1 MLGVVCHYCTEYG
14 ETRRDFLARRHSGS
28 HTRNQSPVPSASL
41 PRGPTT
47 DIQDVRGQRHCRVVL
62 FLVRQQQQLSPKET
76 PRNVYSTS
84 TITTSC
90 LVPYMAR
97 HSGPSI
103 DAALVTRNTERNKRS
118 RAVEIRSQCVSI
130 RTPGTTPHVFPPLAG
145 IVSSLRPEMPE
156 RGPRSDLRLQSDR
169 ERTVRPGS
177 VTSFLPRRPRG
188 AYIVV
193 LSSVACKVGRRIRHR
208 GFLVGWYDLTLDPAQ
223 APL

>member
-1 MLGVVCHYCTEYG
+1 MAFFNEKYHLKHSSSTADIMLGVVCHYCTEYG
-14 ETRRDFLARRHSGS
+14 ETRRDFLARRHSDS
-28 HTRNQSPVPSASL
+28 HTRNHSPVPSASL

-103 DAALVTRNTERNKRS
+103 DAALGTRNTERNIK
-118 RAVEIRSQCVSI
+118 
-130 RTPGTTPHVFPPLAG
+130 
-145 IVSSLRPEMPE
+145 
-156 RGPRSDLRLQSDR
+156 DR
-169 ERTVRPGS
+169 ERWKSGRS
-177 VTSFLPRRPRG
+177 VFRHEHPARLHTSFHRLLASYQAYALRCESVLPEVISGSNPI
-188 AYIVV
+188 AS
-193 LSSVACKVGRRIRHR
+193 LQ
-208 GFLVGWYDLTLDPAQ
+208 FAQ
-223 APL
+223 AL